1 MADALALVQAL
12 PPPLLDQQT
21 VTLYFIVLE
30 RSESLVRLVAD
41 VSYGLRAHQRNP
53 SASRSPCAPCRVS
66 CDDCGG
72 RVAGGCACGSSLGG
86 VTCDVSSS
94 SLWVFF
100 NRGVRTWSTRLGL
113 SAFGVSP
120 VGNTLRFD
128 FRVPSS
134 LDSGSCGVF
143 TAQTEKTA
151 VDLRVHGSEGARDA
165 PKALFEDVEQ
175 AARLRLGRYLEPR
188 RLAAQAVGG
197 RNVLLAR

>member
-1 MADALALVQAL
+1 MFRLLPYGYFSIEVFGLGPHGWVSLPLAL
-12 PPPLLDQQT
+12 
-21 VTLYFIVLE
+21 
-30 RSESLVRLVAD
+30 
-41 VSYGLRAHQRNP
+41 
-53 SASRSPCAPCRVS
+53 
-66 CDDCGG
+66 
-72 RVAGGCACGSSLGG
+72 
-86 VTCDVSSS
+86 
-94 SLWVFF
+94 
-100 NRGVRTWSTRLGL
+100 
-113 SAFGVSP
+113 SP
-120 VGNTLRFD
+120 VGDTLRFD

-134 LDSGSCGVF
+134 LWFCGVF